1 MEETMNNLKKELEKN
16 NNYFK
21 NEISTLI
28 VGRATPSLVEDV
40 MVDYYG
46 SLVPLK
52 QVATISIPDPRSILI
67 QPWDKGQLKDIEKAI
82 NIAQLGFNPIN
93 DGKAIRIAVP
103 QPTEERRK
111 ELAKHL
117 NGIMEKF
124 KISIRNFREDI
135 MREIKKREKDGI
147 IGEDERF
154 REQEQVQKIID
165 EYNKKLE
172 EEAQKKEK
180 EIMTV

>member
-1 MEETMNNLKKELEKN
+1 MEITADNLKKELEKN
-16 NNYFK
+16 NDHFK

-28 VGRATPSLVEDV
+28 IGRATPSLVEDV

-46 SLVPLK
+46 SLTPLK
-52 QVATISIPDPRSILI
+52 QIATISIPDPRSLLI
-67 QPWDKGQLKDIEKAI
+67 QPWDKEQLKSIEKAI

-93 DGKAIRIAVP
+93 DGKAVRISVP

-111 ELAKHL
+111 DLVKHL
-117 NGIMEKF
+117 YGILENSKICARNSREK
-124 KISIRNFREDI
+124 I
-135 MREIKKREKDGI
+135 MRDIKEREKNGS

-154 REQEQVQKIID
+154 REQESAQKIVD

-180 EIMTV
+180 EIITV